1 MLSVHHRQDI
11 NLTDIILDI
20 NQRDRM
26 TDTNGLTDRI
36 VRCQK
41 VQMEGFNQKSLNLSR
56 IKSKKLRKIR

>member
-20 NQRDRM
+20 NQRDRV
-26 TDTNGLTDRI
+26 TDTNILTDRI
-36 VRCQK
+36 VETRCQK

-56 IKSKKLRKIR
+56 IK